1 MIFLRREIVVST
13 VYKKGFLLGRL
24 IFRTFFLV
32 AALFIMPLHS
42 YSTEFKV
49 IGPSSDVKWKATKV
63 MGGHNGTIKISSGSL
78 KVDKGNIVGG
88 LFKVD
93 MNSIVC
99 LDLDSEG
106 PWNQKLVN
114 HLKSDDF
121 FSVSKHP
128 YSSLKIS
135 GSKKGKDGIQSI
147 SGELIIKGIKKP
159 LNFKASVKIDGNKLS
174 ASGDIVFDR
183 TDYDIRF
190 RSGKFFEDLGN
201 RLIHDKVSL
210 KINLVGKK
218 N

>member
-1 MIFLRREIVVST
+1 MEIDVEIQCGTKS
-13 VYKKGFLLGRL
+13 LLKF
-24 IFRTFFLV
+24 IFR
-32 AALFIMPLHS
+32 ALFLTLFLNPLSS
-42 YSTEFKV
+42 YSAEFKV
-49 IGPSSDVKWKATKV
+49 IGSSSSVKWKATKV
-63 MGGHNGTIKISSGSL
+63 MGGHNGTIKISRGSL
-78 KVDKGNIVGG
+78 KIDKGNILGG
-88 LFKVD
+88 LFKID

-128 YSSLKIS
+128 HSSLKVT
-135 GSKKGKDGIQSI
+135 GSKKEKDGSHLI
-147 SGELIIKGIKKP
+147 SGELTIKGIKKP
-159 LNFKASVKIDGNKLS
+159 LNFKAFVKIDGNKLS

-201 RLIHDKVSL
+201 RLIHDKVFL
-210 KINLVGKK
+210 KVNLVGKK
-218 N
+218 E